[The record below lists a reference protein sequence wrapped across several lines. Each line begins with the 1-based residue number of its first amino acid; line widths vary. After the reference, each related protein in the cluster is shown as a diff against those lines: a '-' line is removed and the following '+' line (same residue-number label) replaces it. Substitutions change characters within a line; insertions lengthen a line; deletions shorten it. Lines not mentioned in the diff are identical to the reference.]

1 MFCPKCH
8 SELQETVT
16 FCPNC
21 GLDLQEN
28 APVAEGAA
36 KKPKAIGAVS
46 TVLGVIALISSICP
60 IIMDIVVR
68 FLNGTINGLYINGE
82 IEAAE
87 ALSIV
92 VGLISILSLG
102 AFAVAAILSIAS
114 LITGII
120 AKKKGAGA
128 AGLVLSIIAVILCA
142 LMGAVSAVEFF
153 IGFVKG
159 FVNGLNMGMGGI

>member
-8 SELQETVT
+8 AELQETVT

-28 APVAEGAA
+28 APVAEDAA

-68 FLNGTINGLYINGE
+68 FLNGTISGLY
-82 IEAAE
+82 
-87 ALSIV
+87 
-92 VGLISILSLG
+92 
-102 AFAVAAILSIAS
+102 
-114 LITGII
+114 
-120 AKKKGAGA
+120 
-128 AGLVLSIIAVILCA
+128 
-142 LMGAVSAVEFF
+142 
-153 IGFVKG
+153 
-159 FVNGLNMGMGGI
+159 LNKPLPGRW

>member
-8 SELQETVT
+8 AKLQETVT

-21 GLDLQEN
+21 GFDLQEN
-28 APVAEGAA
+28 APVAEVAA

-46 TVLGVIALISSICP
+46 TVLGVIALISSICH

-68 FLNGTINGLYINGE
+68 FLSGTISGLYMNGE

-92 VGLISILSLG
+92 VSLFSPWEPSLWPLS
-102 AFAVAAILSIAS
+102 S
-114 LITGII
+114 L
-120 AKKKGAGA
+120 
-128 AGLVLSIIAVILCA
+128 LPL
-142 LMGAVSAVEFF
+142 
-153 IGFVKG
+153 
-159 FVNGLNMGMGGI
+159 

>member
-1 MFCPKCH
+1 MDADSDLCPT
-8 SELQETVT
+8 SADLG
-16 FCPNC
+16 CP
-21 GLDLQEN
+21 LFH
-28 APVAEGAA
+28 
-36 KKPKAIGAVS
+36 
-46 TVLGVIALISSICP
+46 VIALVPSQRAFIDAGHGGGDTPQLQLPFQRQRHLKIERLL
-60 IIMDIVVR
+60 MAAR
-68 FLNGTINGLYINGE
+68 NAHRTH
-82 IEAAE
+82 IEAAV
-87 ALSIV
+87 AGIV
-92 VGLISILSLG
+92 VGLISIFSLG

-142 LMGAVSAVEFF
+142 LMGAVSAVEFC